1 LISGE
6 ELARMGDLG
15 RCELIDGRIVRMSP
29 ANYRHGGIELRI
41 AAALHSFVHPRGLG
55 RVLTGDVGV
64 YTRRDPDRVR
74 GADVLFITHETL
86 ARHPGTAFLK
96 VAPELIV
103 EVLSPE
109 DRAMDTTQ
117 KLREYFAIGVRLVW
131 VVDPAARVVF
141 THRSVTD
148 VRELKEGDPLTGGDL
163 LPGFEVPVAEIF
175 EE

>member
-41 AAALHSFVHPRGLG
+41 AAALHAFVHPRRLG
-55 RVLTGDVGV
+55 RVL
-64 YTRRDPDRVR
+64 
-74 GADVLFITHETL
+74 
-86 ARHPGTAFLK
+86 
-96 VAPELIV
+96 
-103 EVLSPE
+103 
-109 DRAMDTTQ
+109 
-117 KLREYFAIGVRLVW
+117 IGVRLIW

-148 VRELKEGDPLTGGDL
+148 VRELKEGEQLTGGDV
-163 LPGFEVPVAEIF
+163 LPGFEVSVAEIF